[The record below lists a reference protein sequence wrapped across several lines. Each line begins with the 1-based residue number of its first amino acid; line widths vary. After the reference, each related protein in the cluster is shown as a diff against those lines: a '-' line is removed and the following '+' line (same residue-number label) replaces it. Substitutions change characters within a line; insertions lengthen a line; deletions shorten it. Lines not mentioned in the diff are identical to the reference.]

1 MFPERPRKAEDC
13 REDVLKE
20 GSEARKLAVSLKGIS
35 YGDQLV
41 DDLFSHSSK
50 MEKLYGVATALL
62 ATGKP
67 KDEKLQKFIDV
78 YSDSAVWF
86 EKAKA
91 RSLPA

>member
-1 MFPERPRKAEDC
+1 M
-13 REDVLKE
+13 KE

-41 DDLFSHSSK
+41 DDLFAHSSK

-62 ATGKP
+62 GSGKP

-78 YSDSAVWF
+78 YNESAAWF
-86 EKAKA
+86 GKAKA
-91 RSLPA
+91 RLF